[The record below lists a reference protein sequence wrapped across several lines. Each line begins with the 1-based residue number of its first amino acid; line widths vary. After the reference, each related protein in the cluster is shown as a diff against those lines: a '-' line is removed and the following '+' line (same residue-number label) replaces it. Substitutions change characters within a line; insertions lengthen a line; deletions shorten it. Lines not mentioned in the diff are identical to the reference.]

1 MGPHAG
7 RQCLAHF
14 CRSRFREPSLFLQ
27 VLEKFSLDTVLEHKE
42 DTFGVVEICEE
53 TKDIWMPMGALISA
67 QPRFSLPGFI
77 HRTLTAGSAESRSPA
92 SLASPPYPS

>member
-27 VLEKFSLDTVLEHKE
+27 VFEKFSLNTVFEHKE
-42 DTFGVVEICEE
+42 DTLGVVEICEE
-53 TKDIWMPMGALISA
+53 TKDVWMSMDVLILS

-77 HRTLTAGSAESRSPA
+77 QRTLTEGSAESRSLA
-92 SLASPPYPS
+92 SLASPPCPS